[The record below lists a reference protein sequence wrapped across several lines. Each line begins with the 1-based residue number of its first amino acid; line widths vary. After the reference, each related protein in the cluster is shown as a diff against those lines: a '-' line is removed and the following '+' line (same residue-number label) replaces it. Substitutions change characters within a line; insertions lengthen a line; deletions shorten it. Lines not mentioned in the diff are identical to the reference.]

1 MDAAVQDIVASAFT
15 AAVSV
20 VGLLK
25 GITYVSEKRNGG
37 AEKLMSIAQCND
49 LRTACA
55 QQRAEL
61 KTDTAVYRAD
71 TKEDTRIYR
80 AESREDSA
88 SLSSRLNLMQKEI
101 KDEIVKLGEK
111 VDGLISGTAKG
122 KRGPRDAS

>member
-1 MDAAVQDIVASAFT
+1 MDAASQEIIASAFA

-25 GITYVSEKRNGG
+25 GFAYVSEKRNGG
-37 AEKLMSIAQCND
+37 AEKLVSVAQCND
-49 LRTACA
+49 LRTVCA

-61 KTDTAVYRAD
+61 KTDTLAYRAD

-88 SLSSRLNLMQKEI
+88 SLSTRLNAMQREI
-101 KDEIVKLGEK
+101 KDEIIKLGEK
-111 VDGLISGTAKG
+111 VDVLAGAARYK
-122 KRGPRDAS
+122 KRL